1 MSAGKL
7 IEARVQRDDDALGL
21 AGPRSGFVAALQGVF
36 GGMLTRLEDALF
48 ELAQSHKSEFER
60 GVCFDAIRELRM
72 GREAIDRRFADGVL
86 GCWQALERGEGPLTR
101 QLGGNDLDEAVALTA
116 AVRQAET
123 ACADPLRGIRGSLAL
138 IVGVPDGDEVLGPRQ
153 VFAAFEAAFRDT
165 LTEPSVRRTL
175 LMLFERHVGAAL
187 PGLYRDLAVALDRP
201 PEAAKPTSMPQA
213 ADLPALDALVN
224 ETGQRGDLDIG
235 ALIQQALA
243 GGGNASGSEATKLLA
258 TLQQHDQPGSR
269 SRSASIDLA
278 RFATRPVDTGAGD
291 LSQQIV
297 LDMVALLFD
306 GVFNDSAVPVSAR
319 LCIAR
324 LQIPFLRLALRDR
337 AMLARRSHLGR
348 RFFDQLIAVTRGWQ
362 EPPMPQQRQVL
373 EALVDS
379 VGEACMDDH
388 RAFAIAAETGLL
400 DLRTLALPA
409 AESTQSVS
417 AMRRSLI
424 ARVEAEIAERRQ
436 QVGRLPDPIIAF
448 LGTHWMQYMVNC
460 LESHGPEASPWR
472 QALATVDALLWS
484 VSPKEGTARQRLT
497 ELRPRMTRRL
507 RQGMDEVGVSM
518 FEQEAFLETLETILD
533 RAQAGEPVWDW
544 DQESAIDVLL
554 GVDESVA
561 VPSDAVSVVELDKP
575 VPPVRLVVPRPAL
588 PADEAPV
595 VIDDEAT
602 VVELAEETISIEDLA
617 AELSDEDIAP
627 LDLPAE
633 MDAVAEP
640 LATLEVDVVDAV
652 VVVEEFATEALTV
665 EPDGADVG
673 FVVDESGEV
682 AEAVDVVTP
691 VLEEAPVKA
700 NGKSGSR
707 SAKANAT
714 DQSVEPESVEPE
726 LVAVE
731 VADVEV
737 TDTET
742 PPVEV
747 DAPPGNSLEAL
758 MRRRGLSAV
767 AQVEEVEVTDRGGR
781 G

>member
-7 IEARVQRDDDALGL
+7 IEARVDRDDEALGL
-21 AGPRSGFVAALQGVF
+21 AGPRSGFLAALQGAF
-36 GGMLTRLEDALF
+36 SSMLTRLEDALF
-48 ELAQSHKSEFER
+48 DVAQSNQSEFER
-60 GVCFDAIRELRM
+60 GVSFDAIRELRL
-72 GREAIDRRFADGVL
+72 GREVIDRRFADRVL

-123 ACADPLRGIRGSLAL
+123 ACADPLRVIRASLAL
-138 IVGVPDGDEVLGPRQ
+138 LVGVPDGDEVLGPRQ

-165 LTEPSVRRTL
+165 LTEPSVRRIL

-201 PEAAKPTSMPQA
+201 PAAPKSTQVPQA
-213 ADLPALDALVN
+213 ADLPALDALMN
-224 ETGQRGDLDIG
+224 EAGQRGELDIS

-243 GGGNASGSEATKLLA
+243 GGGNTSGSEATKLLA

-278 RFATRPVDTGAGD
+278 RFATRPVDGGTGD
-291 LSQQIV
+291 PSQQIV

-409 AESTQSVS
+409 ADSAQSVN
-417 AMRRSLI
+417 AQRRSLA
-424 ARVEAEIAERRQ
+424 ARVEAELGERRQ
-436 QVGRLPDPIIAF
+436 QVGRLPDPVDAF
-448 LGTHWMQYMVNC
+448 LGTHWMQYLVNC
-460 LESHGPEASPWR
+460 LEGHGPEASPWR
-472 QALATVDALLWS
+472 QALATADALLWS
-484 VSPKEGTARQRLT
+484 VSPKEGAARQRLM

-507 RQGMDEVGVSM
+507 RQGMDQVGVSM

-544 DQESAIDVLL
+544 DQESAIDELL
-554 GVDESVA
+554 GVDEPLA
-561 VPSDAVSVVELDKP
+561 VPSGAVSVVELDKP
-575 VPPVRLVVPRPAL
+575 APPVRLVAQQAARPISA
-588 PADEAPV
+588 PPEA
-595 VIDDEAT
+595 IDDVAI
-602 VVELAEETISIEDLA
+602 VVELAEETISLEDLA
-617 AELSDEDIAP
+617 AELSQEDIAP

-640 LATLEVDVVDAV
+640 LAMPE
-652 VVVEEFATEALTV
+652 VEEFDAQAMTVELDAADAANAYVMVDEPAVTVEASDVAAPATEDAPPKANDKSGSKSAKAGAVAETV
-665 EPDGADVG
+665 EPEPFEVEAVG
-673 FVVDESGEV
+673 
-682 AEAVDVVTP
+682 AEAFET
-691 VLEEAPVKA
+691 A
-700 NGKSGSR
+700 
-707 SAKANAT
+707 
-714 DQSVEPESVEPE
+714 
-726 LVAVE
+726 AVE
-731 VADVEV
+731 VEATEVEA
-737 TDTET
+737 
-742 PPVEV
+742 PPV
-747 DAPPGNSLEAL
+747 NSLEAL